1 MKNWVA
7 EVRTALERMLMGG
20 LFVTVNPHKSRAKRT
35 HTQIAAPN
43 QNKTPSQSN
52 LEPTMRFSVFFS
64 LVASSMPGAA
74 SAGPITGLAAE
85 AVNSVVS
92 FFASIEGQNASGY
105 LDNLAATGMFNTSFI
120 CCSTM

>member
-52 LEPTMRFSVFFS
+52 LEPTMRFSV
-64 LVASSMPGAA
+64 
-74 SAGPITGLAAE
+74 PITGLAAE